1 MVRLHKKILVTKPIT
16 LILIVASGCALFALV
31 LLIFWPK
38 PNLEAQV
45 LVARATLQNARQTH
59 TIRAEHRQAI
69 PQAPEEPQSHA
80 QRLLFLATM
89 LPLIAM
95 ENDRIRNQRELV
107 KRATLPVHLSTL
119 ALEYGLKP
127 TNVGKSELLKRV
139 DVLPESLVLAQAAIE
154 SAWGTSRFAREGN
167 ALFGERTYN
176 PDIPGMT
183 PKRASGFKIKSFA
196 SAQLSIRSYMLT
208 INNHP
213 AYQAFRHRRATLR
226 TLDEPLTGHVLA
238 LHLKAY
244 SELGSVYI
252 KRITDTI
259 SANDLSDFDGIK
271 ITLK

>member
-1 MVRLHKKILVTKPIT
+1 MVRFHKNLLVTKPAT
-16 LILIVASGCALFALV
+16 LVLIVASGCVLFALV

-38 PNLEAQV
+38 PSLEAQV
-45 LVARATLQNARQTH
+45 LVARTTLQHARKTH
-59 TIRAEHRQAI
+59 TTRAEHRQAI
-69 PQAPEEPQSHA
+69 PQAPEESQSQA

-95 ENDRIRNQRELV
+95 ENDRIRNQREFV
-107 KRATLPVHLSTL
+107 KRATLPVQLITL
-119 ALEYGLKP
+119 ALAYGLRTTK
-127 TNVGKSELLKRV
+127 VDKSELLKRV

-176 PDIPGMT
+176 PDTPGMT
-183 PKRASGFKIKSFA
+183 PKRASGFKVKSFA

-208 INNHP
+208 INSHQ
-213 AYQAFRHRRATLR
+213 AYQTFRHRRATLR
-226 TLDEPLTGHVLA
+226 TLNEPLTGHVLA

-244 SELGSVYI
+244 SELGTVYI

-271 ITLK
+271 ITPE